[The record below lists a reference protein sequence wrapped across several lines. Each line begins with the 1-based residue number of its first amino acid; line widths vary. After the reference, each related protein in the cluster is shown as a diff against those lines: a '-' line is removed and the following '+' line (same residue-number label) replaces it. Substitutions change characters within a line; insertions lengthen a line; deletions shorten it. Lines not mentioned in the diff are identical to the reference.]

1 MIDRMGCSAMKMEA
15 LRGFGEWE
23 LVPLAC
29 GQPTSRAVPKAQSD
43 PAGKFSL
50 VAGLG
55 QRSHNEDCST
65 TALGDSA
72 RCLAMAASDSAALKR
87 VFVVQ

>member
-1 MIDRMGCSAMKMEA
+1 MKMEA

-29 GQPTSRAVPKAQSD
+29 GQPTSRAVPKTCRTQATN
-43 PAGKFSL
+43 SL

-55 QRSHNEDCST
+55 QRDILFDGPPSR
-65 TALGDSA
+65 A
-72 RCLAMAASDSAALKR
+72 RQPDGGGDSAALKR
-87 VFVVQ
+87 VFVLE